1 MYNVLITSL
10 EKREI
15 LKMNP
20 RADGIPFYK
29 EGIKGCVCFPV

>member
-20 RADGIPFYK
+20 RADGIPLYK
-29 EGIKGCVCFPV
+29 EGLGEC